1 MVRRR
6 RTKRRNGAA
15 ARWWIGGYPCG
26 TVPRQVV
33 AVAVIVIVAVTI
45 KTEMAARLGQHR
57 LCVRLL
63 WLSVLLVLLVH
74 GG

>member
-26 TVPRQVV
+26 TVPRQV
-33 AVAVIVIVAVTI
+33 VIVIVAVTI